1 MEYQIIVSMT
11 HNGRMVSV
19 SAESE
24 VRTVAA
30 GERWRGAGLREGT
43 RKIIRLKV
51 PLKRGKRRSV
61 ANFEREFI
69 PC

>member
-11 HNGRMVSV
+11 HNARMVSL
-19 SAESE
+19 SASESE

-43 RKIIRLKV
+43 GKIIG
-51 PLKRGKRRSV
+51 PT
-61 ANFEREFI
+61 
-69 PC
+69 P